1 MALMTESSS
10 ASTCIKEKEKE
21 KPDEK
26 DCVCV
31 SVTLHVREVYGKPD
45 SSSSH
50 ARIKF
55 GSLIE

>member
-10 ASTCIKEKEKE
+10 ASTCIKEKE